1 MIDIF
6 KRKIYD
12 DLKQWK
18 EKGQGKSA
26 VLIEGARRIGKSTVA
41 EAFAKNEYESYIL
54 IDFNDCSKEVIDA
67 FENKLINLDEFFKVL
82 EYVYNVHL
90 VERKSLII
98 FDEVQQF
105 PKARQSV
112 KKLVADGR
120 FDYIET
126 GSLISIKE
134 NVKDITIP
142 SEEKTYKMY
151 PLDFEEFAWAMSK
164 EKILGYIKSAY
175 ENEKPLD
182 KNLHSDAMELFKKY
196 LLVGGMPQAI
206 SEYLENGFEYCDMRK
221 RAILDLYRKDIMKI
235 ETLYKNKVLSL
246 FEQIPAF
253 LSKHEKR
260 IVFSKIG
267 NGIDTENA
275 FENTV
280 LWLENSMIVNN
291 CYKCNDP
298 NVGLSINKN
307 DSFVKCYMGDTGLL
321 FSLAFDE
328 YKITKEELYK
338 KIMQDNLSIN
348 QGILYENIVSQ
359 MLTASGYKLYFYTN
373 YNEEKKRNDIEIDFL
388 ITDTRLKKEL
398 IPIEAKSSRNYSKVS
413 LDRFCEKFKE
423 RIEKRLIIHPRNLIR
438 KDDIL
443 CIPPYMTW
451 CI

>member
-1 MIDIF
+1 MSNIF
-6 KRKIYD
+6 KRKIYN

-18 EKGQGKSA
+18 EKEQGKSA

-41 EAFAKNEYESYIL
+41 EMFAKNEYETYIL

-67 FENKLINLDEFFKVL
+67 FENKLTNLDEFFKVL
-82 EYVYNVHL
+82 EYVYNVNL
-90 VERKSLII
+90 IERKSLII
-98 FDEVQQF
+98 FDEVQRF
-105 PKARQSV
+105 PKARQSI
-112 KKLVADGR
+112 KKLVSDGR

-142 SEEKTYKMY
+142 SEERTYKMY
-151 PLDFEEFAWAMSK
+151 PLDFEEFTFAMGK
-164 EKILGYIKSAY
+164 EKVLDYIKNAY
-175 ENEKPLD
+175 EEKKELD
-182 KNLHSDAMELFKKY
+182 KNLHNDAMELFKKY
-196 LLVGGMPQAI
+196 LLIGGMPQAI
-206 SEYLENGFEYCDMRK
+206 TEYLEKGFEYCDMRK
-221 RAILDLYRKDIMKI
+221 RSILDLYRKDIMKI
-235 ETLYKNKVLSL
+235 ETIYKNKVMSL

-260 IVFSKIG
+260 VIFSKVAS
-267 NGIDTENA
+267 GIDTDNT

-307 DSFVKCYMGDTGLL
+307 DSYVKCYMGDTGLL

-338 KIMQDNLSIN
+338 KIMQDKLSIN
-348 QGILYENIVSQ
+348 KGILYENIVAQ

-388 ITDTRLKKEL
+388 ITDTKLKKEL
-398 IPIEAKSSRNYSKVS
+398 VPIEAKSSRNYSKVS
-413 LDRFCEKFKE
+413 IDRFKDKFKE
-423 RIEKRLIIHPRNLIR
+423 RIEKRIIIHPRNLA
-438 KDDIL
+438 KKEDIL

>member
-1 MIDIF
+1 MKNIL

-12 DLKQWK
+12 ELKQWK
-18 EKGQGKSA
+18 ERERGKSA
-26 VLIEGARRIGKSTVA
+26 ILIEGARRIGKSTVV
-41 EAFAKNEYESYIL
+41 EIFAKNEYKTYIL

-82 EYVYNVHL
+82 EYVYNVKL
-90 VERKSLII
+90 IKRKSLII

-105 PKARQSV
+105 PKARQSI
-112 KKLVADGR
+112 KKLVADSR

-142 SEEKTYKMY
+142 SEEKTIKMY
-151 PLDFEEFAWAMSK
+151 PLDFEEFALAIGK
-164 EKILGYIKSAY
+164 EKILDYIKDAY
-175 ENEKPLD
+175 ENEKELD
-182 KNLHSDAMELFKKY
+182 KNIHNDAMEILKKY
-196 LLVGGMPQAI
+196 LLIGGMPQAI
-206 SEYLENGFEYCDMRK
+206 IEYLENGFKYCDMQK
-221 RAILDLYRKDIMKI
+221 RSILDLYRKDIMKI
-235 ETLYKNKVLSL
+235 ETLYKNKVMSL

-260 IVFSKIG
+260 IVFSKVN
-267 NGIDTENA
+267 NGIETQ
-275 FENTV
+275 NTFDNTI

-298 NVGLSINKN
+298 NVGLGINKN
-307 DSFVKCYMGDTGLL
+307 DSYVKCYMGDTGLL

-338 KIMQDNLSIN
+338 KMMQDHLSIN
-348 QGILYENIVSQ
+348 QGIFYENIVSQ
-359 MLTASGYKLYFYTN
+359 MLIASGYKLYFYTN
-373 YNEEKKRNDIEIDFL
+373 YNEIKKRNDIEIDFL
-388 ITDTRLKKEL
+388 ITDTKLNKEL
-398 IPIEAKSSRNYSKVS
+398 VPIEAKSSRNYSKVS
-413 LDRFCEKFKE
+413 LDRFKEKFKA
-423 RIEKRLIIHPRNLIR
+423 RIEKRIIIHPRNFIK
-438 KDDIL
+438 KDDIV

>member
-1 MIDIF
+1 MTDMF
-6 KRKIYD
+6 KRKIYNG
-12 DLKQWK
+12 LKQWK
-18 EKGQGKSA
+18 EQEQGKSA
-26 VLIEGARRIGKSTVA
+26 IFIEGARRIGKSTIA
-41 EAFAKNEYESYIL
+41 ETFAKNEYETYIL

-67 FENKLINLDEFFKVL
+67 FENKLTNLDGFFKVL
-82 EYVYNVHL
+82 EYVYNVNL
-90 VERKSLII
+90 IKRKSLII
-98 FDEVQQF
+98 FDEVQQS
-105 PKARQSV
+105 PKARQSI

-120 FDYIET
+120 FDYIEI

-142 SEEKTYKMY
+142 SEEKTFKMY
-151 PLDFEEFAWAMSK
+151 PLDFEEFVFAMGK
-164 EKILGYIKSAY
+164 EKILDYIKSAY
-175 ENEKPLD
+175 ECEKELD
-182 KNLHSDAMELFKKY
+182 KNLHNDALELFKKY
-196 LLVGGMPQAI
+196 LLIGGMPQAI
-206 SEYLENGFEYCDMRK
+206 TEYLENGFEYCDMRK
-221 RAILDLYRKDIMKI
+221 RSILDLYRKDIMKI
-235 ETLYKNKVLSL
+235 ETLYKNKVMSL

-260 IVFSKIG
+260 IIFSKVG
-267 NGIDTENA
+267 NGIDTDST

-307 DSFVKCYMGDTGLL
+307 DSYVKCYMGDTGLL

-338 KIMQDNLSIN
+338 KVMQDNLSIN

-359 MLTASGYKLYFYTN
+359 MLTAKGYKLYFYTN

-388 ITDTRLKKEL
+388 ITDTKLKKEL
-398 IPIEAKSSRNYSKVS
+398 VPIEAKSSRNYSRVS
-413 LDRFCEKFKE
+413 LDRFKEKFKE
-423 RIEKRLIIHPRNLIR
+423 RIEKRIIIHPRNLI
-438 KDDIL
+438 KNEDIL